1 VQVFGSWSLFRDVN
15 PLDSPRGLASEG
27 TVVDVRSVV
36 VAVAVVVIGAAA
48 CSSPPVIKVARGTL
62 PAGTAELSVDGKP
75 TRVTDAVRCDTTDW
89 LTTIKT
95 GDEASGV
102 IVMVSNANKLVAEFV
117 RFRNFDGFT
126 GSYDRHLQGGAA
138 VAMTGPTY
146 RIAGTAVGYAGAK
159 AIDRTTEPF
168 ELRISC

>member
-1 VQVFGSWSLFRDVN
+1 MDVK
-15 PLDSPRGLASEG
+15 
-27 TVVDVRSVV
+27 SVV
-36 VAVAVVVIGAAA
+36 VAVAVVVIGGAG
-48 CSSPPVIKVARGTL
+48 CSSHQSIKPAPGTL

-75 TRVTDAVRCDTTDW
+75 TRLTDAVQCQSIGW

-102 IVMVSNANKLVAEFV
+102 IVMVSNANKLLAEFV
-117 RFRNFDGFT
+117 RFHNFDGFS

-146 RIAGTAVGYAGAK
+146 RIAGSAVGHASAK
-159 AIDRTTEPF
+159 AIDRSTEPF
-168 ELRISC
+168 ELRVSC